1 MVQGL
6 GQARPPRRETRGRPN
21 DPSHADRGQLTES
34 QLLPGLVPNGD
45 SASLSDASSTRELVG
60 ALADC
65 QPAAAVAV
73 VAAARRGF
81 AEVLCFARREF
92 FGSTRSSLAR

>member
-65 QPAAAVAV
+65 QQDAAVAV
-73 VAAARRGF
+73 VDYARRGV
-81 AEVLCFARREF
+81 AEDICVARRMI
-92 FGSTRSSLAR
+92 FGSTRRS